1 MLRGIVLCCED
12 EGRTMSKQVVK
23 GNAGEAGRAIWSAPT
38 IRSVIPLS
46 HTRGGTD
53 DPDDQDTTF
62 YVILS

>member
-1 MLRGIVLCCED
+1 
-12 EGRTMSKQVVK
+12 MSKQVVK